1 MFHRIIFILL
11 FITSLSCNFSRCAD
25 CFQSVSEQRFPEY
38 SKCRALNRFKIEN
51 NHNKILYYIVASMFI
66 QTLASASMLAL
77 QKTEPAARIDD
88 FENFFNGLW
97 LKPTR
102 ASIVLNIEW

>member
-1 MFHRIIFILL
+1 MFHRIIFLL
-11 FITSLSCNFSRCAD
+11 LIVSTVSRNFNRCAD
-25 CFQSVSEQRFPEY
+25 CFQSFSEQRFREY

-66 QTLASASMLAL
+66 QTLATASMLAL

-102 ASIVLNIEW
+102 ASIVLNIE